1 MNIHRTPLPDK
12 IVTYPQHK
20 YEITLSGDEYDD
32 LIHIIRV
39 YAAYGAANKVKT
51 LGLLKQL
58 EDMRK

>member
-32 LIHIIRV
+32 LIDITRA
-39 YAAYGAANKVKT
+39 AAYGAFDKAKA